1 MALDCCVTHLGQY
14 WFQLAAAQGNPSG
27 EYYLG
32 LQYLFGLGLGA
43 DSVLAKDLLLRA
55 AESGVREAANELG
68 RIYNSGLGLDVDK
81 AEAVKWYRISARAG
95 HPGSQ
100 NALGAMYEHGETVN
114 VDMAKAYFWYTLAAG
129 SGNAEASHNGSRL
142 KAELDTDE
150 LRHIGDALEQR
161 HKQRH

>member
-1 MALDCCVTHLGQY
+1 M
-14 WFQLAAAQGNPSG
+14 
-27 EYYLG
+27 
-32 LQYLFGLGLGA
+32 
-43 DSVLAKDLLLRA
+43 RA

-129 SGNAEASHNGSRL
+129 NGNAKASHNRSRL
-142 KAELDTDE
+142 KEKLGTDE
-150 LRHIGDALEQR
+150 LRHIGDALEQW
-161 HKQRH
+161 HQQRH